1 MPKAKTALSL
11 GLEALMQKKILVAV
25 DGTPCSENA
34 ACIAFAM
41 ARRMGATVVL
51 CSVVLSRGKNS
62 SDWGQKYFLEAKK
75 HALEL
80 LQRWAKVGE
89 SGWEIAVDFKLLSG
103 EHIAE
108 EIVKY
113 AESDDFDFLIIGTH
127 GRTGVDYTL
136 LGSVAERVS
145 RRSSIPVM
153 IARRA
158 DTDPRWQLGEIE
170 EIKTAQPAKASKGE
184 SHV

>member
-1 MPKAKTALSL
+1 
-11 GLEALMQKKILVAV
+11 MQKKILVAV

-34 ACIAFAM
+34 ACTAFAM

-51 CSVVLSRGKNS
+51 TTVVLSRGKDS
-62 SDWGQKYFLEAKK
+62 SDWGQKYFLKAKEQ
-75 HALEL
+75 ALEL
-80 LQRWAKVGE
+80 LQHWAKIGE
-89 SGWEIAVDFKLLSG
+89 AGWEIAVDYKLLAG

-113 AESDDFDFLIIGTH
+113 AEIQDFDFLVIGTH

-153 IARRA
+153 IVRRS
-158 DTDPRWQLGEIE
+158 DTDPRWQLGEPE
-170 EIKTAQPAKASKGE
+170 EPKTAKPAKAAKGE
-184 SHV
+184 RHV